1 MKMYS
6 TRFIKGPPK
15 ATKLRIRPKMIV
27 RATDVQ
33 QDQVRKAPS
42 EWGCEPDTPSH
53 LNQDLAFMYAS
64 RRLLE
69 EITRTLKR
77 REIQHL
83 F

>member
-1 MKMYS
+1 MNEPYRVNTGKP
-6 TRFIKGPPK
+6 RP
-15 ATKLRIRPKMIV
+15 TKLKRHPKLIV
-27 RATDVQ
+27 KATDVARAE
-33 QDQVRKAPS
+33 VRKAPS
-42 EWGCEPDTPSH
+42 DWGCEANTPSH

-77 REIQHL
+77 REIRHL

>member
-1 MKMYS
+1 MKTYNV
-6 TRFIKGPPK
+6 RFVKGPTK
-15 ATKLRIRPKMIV
+15 ATKLHIRRKMIV
-27 RATDVQ
+27 KATDVA
-33 QDQVRKAPS
+33 QDMVRKAPS
-42 EWGCEPDTPSH
+42 EWGCEPNTPSH

-77 REIQHL
+77 REIKHL